1 MFVTKLL
8 KISTLILLGVSFN
21 DHSSL
26 RALAKQTQFNSE
38 FEYQT
43 GYSGIV
49 LTIKDDLIA

>member
-1 MFVTKLL
+1 MFVNKLL

-21 DHSSL
+21 DYSSL
-26 RALAKQTQFNSE
+26 RALAKQMEFDSE

-43 GYSGIV
+43 GYSGVV